1 MRKLMKKKVSL
12 LGKEVSVFAIVAIA
26 MVTLASAGLVGYL
39 SNELEADVTVVSPVI
54 LEVSTNGN
62 DWTTAVTGTVDLVL
76 DNVYGGEYVTFWVRD
91 TNLAD
96 VAIVGSSTK
105 LITCVDGVTC
115 GDFTSI
121 MANGNDLLL
130 LAGGCVQIDPKTV
143 DLSAYTSGGLA
154 ANGEAGYTATNEIT
168 ATFQQNAVGTYVFTM
183 QKMSG
188 D

>member
-1 MRKLMKKKVSL
+1 MKKKVSL

-54 LEVSTNGN
+54 LEVAADDEGTPGT
-62 DWTTAVTGTVDLVL
+62 WIEAVTETVDLVL
-76 DNVYGGEYVTFWVRD
+76 ADVYGGEYVTFWVRD